1 MLSISVAVPCAWQM
15 AGPRRATADR
25 RVLPVRAS
33 EADAALWTLGLAAA
47 AYFTQ
52 AAAVSCAAHLCL
64 ALGALAPVAAPEDPA
79 AA

>member
-1 MLSISVAVPCAWQM
+1 M
-15 AGPRRATADR
+15 AGVDGGGLL
-25 RVLPVRAS
+25 LPGRGLWEFYPAMV
-33 EADAALWTLGLAAA
+33 AAPK
-47 AYFTQ
+47 